1 MKRKAIAAA
10 TKILSKNRF
19 DAFTIFNFNA
29 FVIFNIN
36 VFKIFNTFTL
46 QETSKKS
53 LEILFLNTCM

>member
-36 VFKIFNTFTL
+36 VFNTFNTFTL
-46 QETSKKS
+46 
-53 LEILFLNTCM
+53 LIF